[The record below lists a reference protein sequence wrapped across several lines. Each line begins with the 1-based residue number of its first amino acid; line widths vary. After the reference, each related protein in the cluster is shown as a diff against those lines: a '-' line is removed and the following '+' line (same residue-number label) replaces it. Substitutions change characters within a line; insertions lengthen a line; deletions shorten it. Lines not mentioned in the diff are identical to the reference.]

1 MTTKT
6 RGGAITG
13 LLALTVEA
21 QVAMEIGDA
30 VHVTGPYEVGLANGT
45 KPVLGVVSVAN
56 KAPQFGAAVRDPLV
70 PGVVT
75 VEARGF
81 FVRTIEVASVVTAGQ
96 GIVYAAAGP
105 VAAGTAGAG
114 TEIVGIALTAAT
126 AAGQL
131 IDILFI

>member
-6 RGGAITG
+6 KGGAITG

-21 QVAMEIGDA
+21 QVAMNVGDA

-56 KAPQFGAAVRDPLV
+56 KAPQFGTTVRGALV

-81 FVRTIEVASVVTAGQ
+81 FVRTTLVAGIITAGQ
-96 GIVYAAAGP
+96 GITYAAAGV
-105 VAAGTAGAG
+105 VAVGTAGAG
-114 TEIVGIALTAAT
+114 TEVVGIALTAST
-126 AAGQL
+126 AAGQT

>member
-1 MTTKT
+1 MTTKVK
-6 RGGAITG
+6 GGAITG

-21 QVAMEIGDA
+21 QVAMNVGDA

-56 KAPQFGAAVRDPLV
+56 KAPQFGTTTRGALV

-81 FVRTIEVASVVTAGQ
+81 FVRTTLVAGIITAGQ
-96 GIVYAAAGP
+96 GITYAAAGV
-105 VAAGTAGAG
+105 VAVGTVGAG
-114 TEIVGIALTAAT
+114 TEVVGIALTAST
-126 AAGQL
+126 AAGQT